1 MSITITT
8 QQVSMRYKERVLFH
22 IHELTIGPNDAIYL
36 KGDNGVGKTTLL
48 KILSGL
54 TKPSSGKIAT
64 TNTTWRHALFP
75 KAKFKDVIYL
85 HQTPYLFDGTVY
97 QNVGYGIRYSK
108 ESPKDKRAQIIN
120 ALRMVGLETLSDEH
134 ISVLSGGERQRVAMA
149 RAWILKPSILLMDE
163 PSASLDKESIERL
176 VIMAEDLL
184 QRGASLVITSHQANA
199 LTDLCKK
206 QWWIKDNTL
215 TESPLLQVVSEPSSM
230 LGSANSERSSINAS
244 TTFRAV

>member
-1 MSITITT
+1 MSIKITT
-8 QQVSMRYKERVLFH
+8 QQISMRYKERVLFH
-22 IHELTIGPNDAIYL
+22 IPELSIGPNDAVYL

-54 TKPSSGKIAT
+54 IQPSSGRVHSPTQSWQQI
-64 TNTTWRHALFP
+64 LFP
-75 KAKFKDVIYL
+75 RLKFKDIIYL
-85 HQTPYLFDGTVY
+85 HQTPYLFDGSVY
-97 QNVGYGIRYSK
+97 QNVAYGIRFNK
-108 ESPKDKRAQIIN
+108 ESQKDKRAQIIN
-120 ALRMVGLETLSDEH
+120 ALRMVGLETLADEH

-184 QRGASLVITSHQANA
+184 QRGASLVITSHQTNA

-215 TESPLLQVVSEPSSM
+215 TESPLLQVIKKNKAQENIYAASN
-230 LGSANSERSSINAS
+230 AN
-244 TTFRAV
+244 

>member
-1 MSITITT
+1 MSIKITT
-8 QQVSMRYKERVLFH
+8 QQISMRYKERVLFH
-22 IHELTIGPNDAIYL
+22 IPELSIGPNDAIYL

-54 TKPSSGKIAT
+54 IKPSSGRIQSPT
-64 TNTTWRHALFP
+64 QNWQHNLFP
-75 KAKFKDVIYL
+75 GLKFKDIIYL
-85 HQTPYLFDGTVY
+85 HQTPYLFDGSVY
-97 QNVGYGIRYSK
+97 QNVAYGIRFNK
-108 ESPKDKRAQIIN
+108 ESQKDKRAQIIN
-120 ALRMVGLETLSDEH
+120 ALRMVGLETLADEH

-184 QRGASLVITSHQANA
+184 QRGASLVITSHQTNA

-215 TESPLLQVVSEPSSM
+215 TESPLLQVIKKNKAQENIYAASN
-230 LGSANSERSSINAS
+230 AN
-244 TTFRAV
+244 

>member
-1 MSITITT
+1 MSIKITT
-8 QQVSMRYKERVLFH
+8 QQISMRYKERVLFH
-22 IHELTIGPNDAIYL
+22 IPELSIGPNDAIYL

-54 TKPSSGKIAT
+54 IKSSSGRIQSPT
-64 TNTTWRHALFP
+64 QSWQHNLFP
-75 KAKFKDVIYL
+75 RLKFKDIIYL
-85 HQTPYLFDGTVY
+85 HQTPYLFDGSVY
-97 QNVGYGIRYSK
+97 QNVAYGIRFNK
-108 ESPKDKRAQIIN
+108 ESQKDKRAQIIN
-120 ALRMVGLETLSDEH
+120 ALRMVGLETLADEH

-176 VIMAEDLL
+176 VFMAEDLL
-184 QRGASLVITSHQANA
+184 QRGASLVITSHQTNA

-215 TESPLLQVVSEPSSM
+215 TESPLLQVIKKNKAQENIYAASN
-230 LGSANSERSSINAS
+230 AN
-244 TTFRAV
+244 

>member
-1 MSITITT
+1 MSIKITM
-8 QQVSMRYKERVLFH
+8 QQISMRYKERVLFH
-22 IHELTIGPNDAIYL
+22 ISELSIGPNDAIYL

-54 TKPSSGKIAT
+54 TLPSSGHIQSLT
-64 TNTTWRHALFP
+64 QSWQQRLFP
-75 KAKFKDVIYL
+75 RLKFKNIIYL
-85 HQTPYLFDGTVY
+85 HQTPYLFDGSVY
-97 QNVGYGIRYSK
+97 QNVAYGIRFNNK
-108 ESPKDKRAQIIN
+108 ESKKDKRSQIIN
-120 ALRMVGLETLSDEH
+120 ALRMVGLETLSNEH
-134 ISVLSGGERQRVAMA
+134 ISILSGGERQRVAMA

-184 QRGASLVITSHQANA
+184 QRGASLVITSHQTNA

-215 TESPLLQVVSEPSSM
+215 IESPLLQVIKKNRAQENIYAAS
-230 LGSANSERSSINAS
+230 SAN
-244 TTFRAV
+244 

>member
-1 MSITITT
+1 MSIKITT
-8 QQVSMRYKERVLFH
+8 QQISMRYKERVLFH
-22 IHELTIGPNDAIYL
+22 IPELSIGPNDAIYL

-48 KILSGL
+48 KVLSGL
-54 TKPSSGKIAT
+54 IKPSSGRIQSPT
-64 TNTTWRHALFP
+64 QGWQHNLFP
-75 KAKFKDVIYL
+75 RLKFKDIIYL
-85 HQTPYLFDGTVY
+85 HQTPYLFDGSVY
-97 QNVGYGIRYSK
+97 QNVAYGIRFNK
-108 ESPKDKRAQIIN
+108 ESQKDKRAQIIN
-120 ALRMVGLETLSDEH
+120 ALRMVGLETLADEH

-184 QRGASLVITSHQANA
+184 QRGASLVITSHQTNA

-215 TESPLLQVVSEPSSM
+215 TESPLLQVIKKNKAQENIYAASN
-230 LGSANSERSSINAS
+230 AN
-244 TTFRAV
+244 